1 MNPDNWFLSH
11 SHLLQ
16 TILLEWPP
24 HPQFPNLP
32 GDRNSY
38 PGGYQGHIAPIA
50 SPMPNRLGHLWA
62 SVGPRPFSRLT
73 SVCTI
78 SCFSSPISEAIV
90 SMSYSKTKIVW
101 RQEVEEACPELGSFS
116 HFNRNTQ
123 MTTFLFF
130 FKKSW
135 LCEFPLPRGG
145 GNREGAA
152 SVLILRIMTKL
163 TKETEMSHFTL

>member
-1 MNPDNWFLSH
+1 MNVNPDNWFLGH

-16 TILLEWPP
+16 KILLEWPP

-38 PGGYQGHIAPIA
+38 PRGYQGHVAPIA

-101 RQEVEEACPELGSFS
+101 RQEVEEACPELGSVS
-116 HFNRNTQ
+116 HFNRSTE

-130 FKKSW
+130 FKSW
-135 LCEFPLPRGG
+135 LCEFPSPREGGKQGG
-145 GNREGAA
+145 GSFWERG
-152 SVLILRIMTKL
+152 RT
-163 TKETEMSHFTL
+163 

>member
-1 MNPDNWFLSH
+1 MFDPWVGKILEGGHGNLPAFLPEESH
-11 SHLLQ
+11 GWRRLVGY
-16 TILLEWPP
+16 LLEWPP

-90 SMSYSKTKIVW
+90 SMSYSKTKIV
-101 RQEVEEACPELGSFS
+101 
-116 HFNRNTQ
+116 
-123 MTTFLFF
+123 
-130 FKKSW
+130 
-135 LCEFPLPRGG
+135 
-145 GNREGAA
+145 
-152 SVLILRIMTKL
+152 
-163 TKETEMSHFTL
+163 